1 MDNNSKFVELCQ
13 KKIKIIKKKL
23 TSFFLFGIVYLRTE
37 VLCFVLYDLDAIC
50 LFSSFCFL
58 I

>member
-1 MDNNSKFVELCQ
+1 MS

-37 VLCFVLYDLDAIC
+37 VLCFVLYNLDAIC